1 MPVDEEQRLRARA
14 GDDGFVR
21 RVVLAVLI
29 AGALVTL
36 GLLLWALVDVLLLVF
51 GAVLVATMLH
61 ALADPIARRT
71 PLSRTAALPLA
82 ALVILAVVG
91 TAVWLFHAQV
101 SGQIVDAVS
110 KAQSG
115 LPALAERLGVPGLAG
130 QIVDT
135 AHRVLS
141 GDALLGRVTT
151 VGATVL
157 EATTNLVLVVFGGA
171 YLAAAPTVYR
181 DGVVKLFPAAAR
193 PRVGETLDTA
203 GRALKLWLLGQ
214 AAAMIVTGA
223 LTWLG
228 LWIIGVPSAAGL
240 GLIAGVMELIPLVGP
255 FLAAVPAIL
264 VALSQDASMAAW
276 TVLVFILVQQ
286 VEFEP
291 APAPHHARGRRDSA
305 RAPALR
311 GRRLRRS
318 VRHPRHRLRGAARGP
333 VVRGDHKALRPRNPR
348 RTRNRARGGLR
359 RLALLFC
366 DWAGVPPCRPGRFL
380 SALKGEGLPEAGSAM

>member
-1 MPVDEEQRLRARA
+1 MERRMPVDEEQRLRARA

-286 VEFEP
+286 VESNLLQPLIMREAVAIP
-291 APAPHHARGRRDSA
+291 
-305 RAPALR
+305 PAL
-311 GRRLRRS
+311 
-318 VRHPRHRLRGAARGP
+318 
-333 VVRGDHKALRPRNPR
+333 
-348 RTRNRARGGLR
+348 
-359 RLALLFC
+359 LLF
-366 DWAGVPPCRPGRFL
+366 AVVAFGVLFGILGIVFAAPLAVLSYVAITKLYVRETLGERATVPG
-380 SALKGEGLPEAGSAM
+380 ED

>member
-1 MPVDEEQRLRARA
+1 MERWMPVDEEQRLRARA

-29 AGALVTL
+29 AGALIAL

-71 PLSRTAALPLA
+71 PLSPTAALPLA
-82 ALVILAVVG
+82 ALMILAVVG

-181 DGVVKLFPAAAR
+181 DGVVKLFPAA
-193 PRVGETLDTA
+193 
-203 GRALKLWLLGQ
+203 GR
-214 AAAMIVTGA
+214 
-223 LTWLG
+223 
-228 LWIIGVPSAAGL
+228 
-240 GLIAGVMELIPLVGP
+240 
-255 FLAAVPAIL
+255 
-264 VALSQDASMAAW
+264 
-276 TVLVFILVQQ
+276 
-286 VEFEP
+286 
-291 APAPHHARGRRDSA
+291 
-305 RAPALR
+305 
-311 GRRLRRS
+311 
-318 VRHPRHRLRGAARGP
+318 
-333 VVRGDHKALRPRNPR
+333 
-348 RTRNRARGGLR
+348 
-359 RLALLFC
+359 
-366 DWAGVPPCRPGRFL
+366 
-380 SALKGEGLPEAGSAM
+380 